1 MERGTAW
8 RGCLP
13 VTEEVQTRSLLVRS
27 ALGFIAQKVEH
38 DFEAIGVGGA
48 IPPESTNGLEAQ
60 LEVRLVSTE
69 QAEDSTSSEIT
80 RHSDCHR
87 AVCKSAV
94 RPWDV

>member
-80 RHSDCHR
+80 EREAAS
-87 AVCKSAV
+87 
-94 RPWDV
+94 